1 MLVSFDGWSN
11 HYDYWAE
18 IDTPDIHPI
27 GYCDH
32 NEFKLEA
39 PRGLENFL
47 WRAYLEKNSFVPAP
61 FDLFT
66 SLQKGNT
73 SLIEYTSLL
82 PSQSGD
88 AGKTWQIGMKLEAKD
103 RKNPT
108 LIAVATISDIQYEG
122 NNLLCVRW
130 CVYYILT
137 RVKLVSYPN
146 LELFDTETDISGPR
160 TSIGNKL
167 GQPCGSCFCP
177 PLYTK
182 GYCAPG
188 LICSYSR
195 NDQDSAGTCIELG
208 NDLY

>member
-18 IDTPDIHPI
+18 IDTPDIHPM

-32 NEFKLEA
+32 NEFTLEA

-73 SLIEYTSLL
+73 SLIEYKSLL
-82 PSQSGD
+82 PSQFGD
-88 AGKTWQIGMKLEAKD
+88 AGETWQIGMKLEAKD

-108 LIAVATISDIQYEG
+108 MIAVATISDIQYEG
-122 NNLLCVRW
+122 NNLVGVSRCV
-130 CVYYILT
+130 
-137 RVKLVSYPN
+137 
-146 LELFDTETDISGPR
+146 
-160 TSIGNKL
+160 
-167 GQPCGSCFCP
+167 
-177 PLYTK
+177 
-182 GYCAPG
+182 
-188 LICSYSR
+188 
-195 NDQDSAGTCIELG
+195 
-208 NDLY
+208 